1 MPTTKVA
8 SRVVIGLALG
18 MLPGC
23 LPYVI
28 SYVHLESPGVA
39 YERAPCKDGAPVAV
53 IFEKSGVR
61 FEVTL
66 EPHALSRLKEPYIGL
81 LAPRGTALSIANPI
95 ATITFRDKGRDKSIS
110 VRLKA
115 APPERQHP
123 YVEEMRRKSP
133 LEAYRFVFV
142 DLPPIDSPGT
152 LQLPVVSIDGIAV
165 ESPVFTF
172 ERRPYA
178 GTVPL
183 NC

>member
-1 MPTTKVA
+1 MKVA
-8 SRVVIGLALG
+8 SSVVIGLALG

-23 LPYVI
+23 FPYVM

-39 YERAPCKDGAPVAV
+39 YKRAPCKDGAPVGV
-53 IFEKSGVR
+53 IYEKTGVR

-66 EPHALSRLKEPYIGL
+66 EPHSLSRLEEPYMKL
-81 LAPRGTALSIANPI
+81 RTPRGAALSIPNPI
-95 ATITFRDKGRDKSIS
+95 AIITFRDKGRDKSIS
-110 VRLKA
+110 VHLKA
-115 APPERQHP
+115 APLDWQGP

-133 LEAYRFVFV
+133 LEEYRFVFV

-152 LQLPVVSIDGIAV
+152 LQLPVVSVDGIAV